1 MYKQNNRFSRR
12 SEGSIARNT
21 MGNRIGKPL
30 AGGKFHASRK
40 SDVRK
45 DDELE
50 EKKAKAE
57 KPVVRKI
64 LSFDDI
70 KTQVAAWMENDR
82 IPGKLQAWFTA
93 DATPENSD
101 WRIVKEYHGAQENLV
116 IDAPSRDMK
125 PIELVSRVLEQ
136 LHKDHLRIFKKAL
149 RQIWVAP
156 QATAALRSSYK

>member
-45 DDELE
+45 DDELD

-70 KTQVAAWMENDR
+70 KNQVAAWMENDR

-93 DATPENSD
+93 EATPENSD
-101 WRIVKEYHGAQENLV
+101 WSIIKETIME
-116 IDAPSRDMK
+116 S
-125 PIELVSRVLEQ
+125 
-136 LHKDHLRIFKKAL
+136 
-149 RQIWVAP
+149 VAKYSMLTSP
-156 QATAALRSSYK
+156 EARLAA

>member
-45 DDELE
+45 DDELD

-101 WRIVKEYHGAQENLV
+101 WRIIKEYHGAQENLV
-116 IDAPSRDMK
+116 IDAPSRDS
-125 PIELVSRVLEQ
+125 EARLGT
-136 LHKDHLRIFKKAL
+136 
-149 RQIWVAP
+149 AP
-156 QATAALRSSYK
+156 QGTFAHLQKGFAPNLVPRHRRRPLCTPRTSERQG